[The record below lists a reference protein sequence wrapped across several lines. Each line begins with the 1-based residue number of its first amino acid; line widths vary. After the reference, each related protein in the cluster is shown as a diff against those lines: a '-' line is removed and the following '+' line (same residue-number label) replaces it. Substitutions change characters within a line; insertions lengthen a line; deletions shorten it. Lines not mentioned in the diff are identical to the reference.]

1 MKNPWGYT
9 SKNSSVIVYGKWWL
23 IETLPYWKGVTPCF
37 LAKHFGHL
45 VSTTSRYSRKY
56 AKLSISPLHPLPP
69 SFRKS
74 FRCCSSLLWWMP
86 IAQPRITSLFILFPP
101 YVHHACWWAAHILSL
116 FTVFLD
122 LPPSLLLRISS
133 HSLLP
138 PCHWG
143 QIFFRFWVGFGDFTS
158 FFAAYIKFITSVTDD
173 AFVMKNML
181 KPAMNNE
188 VENCT
193 CCGYQGEL
201 WRGRGGSP
209 SPTSPLSWRHF
220 KNLYYSIP
228 PPSHP
233 PCILSIQHLN
243 ACLSLLN
250 LHIAIQRKGPWLLV
264 ECTIS

>member
-122 LPPSLLLRISS
+122 LPPPLPLRISS
-133 HSLLP
+133 HSLLSSVMP
-138 PCHWG
+138 
-143 QIFFRFWVGFGDFTS
+143 FGSNFLL
-158 FFAAYIKFITSVTDD
+158 I
-173 AFVMKNML
+173 
-181 KPAMNNE
+181 
-188 VENCT
+188 
-193 CCGYQGEL
+193 
-201 WRGRGGSP
+201 
-209 SPTSPLSWRHF
+209 LSWFWRF
-220 KNLYYSIP
+220 YVVFCRFL
-228 PPSHP
+228 
-233 PCILSIQHLN
+233 
-243 ACLSLLN
+243 ATCLTPATS
-250 LHIAIQRKGPWLLV
+250 
-264 ECTIS
+264 C